1 VLAHLGHQTFRHE
14 SDLSCCLARS
24 RLAFAGNRLAFAGN
38 RLASAWSRLAF
49 AWNRLA
55 SAWSRLAFGWNRLAF
70 AWNRLASAWNE
81 GVRKSGCGNR
91 NQGAGTA
98 PVPSRGVVPTPLC
111 SHASV
116 FPRPCQSIPNHAGE
130 TRFRTPSPL
139 KGFENRRISHPPPLG
154 SPCGQGE
161 PSFSGSP
168 HAVGGPAGGGQ
179 KLHFRTPSR
188 GLDNPCKVCYNR
200 GSRALEK
207 AWGENASEGGHS
219 VGASLVWG

>member
-1 VLAHLGHQTFRHE
+1 MLAHLGHQTFRHE

-38 RLASAWSRLAF
+38 RLASAWS
-49 AWNRLA
+49 
-55 SAWSRLAFGWNRLAF
+55 RLAF

-168 HAVGGPAGGGQ
+168 HAVGGTCRRGAKTTFSNTLAG
-179 KLHFRTPSR
+179 
-188 GLDNPCKVCYNR
+188 
-200 GSRALEK
+200 A
-207 AWGENASEGGHS
+207 
-219 VGASLVWG
+219 